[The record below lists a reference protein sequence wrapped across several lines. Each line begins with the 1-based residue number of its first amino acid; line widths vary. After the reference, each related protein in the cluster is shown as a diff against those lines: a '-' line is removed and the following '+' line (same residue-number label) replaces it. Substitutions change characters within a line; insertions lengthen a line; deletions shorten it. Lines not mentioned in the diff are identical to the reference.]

1 MKEGQCGWRVGRRAS
16 IDKLVPV
23 LDRYDWMPAVMNT
36 KQDDI
41 TFPTIF
47 VYILHFLKFGQ
58 QSFAFSI
65 DYMSVLFDWVSE
77 TKGPAVN

>member
-16 IDKLVPV
+16 IDKLLPV

-41 TFPTIF
+41 SFLTIF
-47 VYILHFLKFGQ
+47 VYILYFRSLDLRLP
-58 QSFAFSI
+58 FSI
-65 DYMSVLFDWVSE
+65 EYMFVLFDTVSE

>member
-1 MKEGQCGWRVGRRAS
+1 MWLEGGRAS
-16 IDKLVPV
+16 IIDKLLPV

-41 TFPTIF
+41 SFLTIF
-47 VYILHFLKFGQ
+47 VYILYFRSLDLRLP
-58 QSFAFSI
+58 FSI
-65 DYMSVLFDWVSE
+65 EYMFVLFDTVSE

>member
-16 IDKLVPV
+16 IDKLLPV

-41 TFPTIF
+41 SFLTIF
-47 VYILHFLKFGQ
+47 VYIFFTSEVWTYICLFLLIIYLYLYGF
-58 QSFAFSI
+58 
-65 DYMSVLFDWVSE
+65 
-77 TKGPAVN
+77 